1 MAQEIKNTFLKSKMN
16 KDLDDRIL
24 PNGEYRDA
32 QNISVGRSEDSDV
45 GALENVIGNN
55 LIAGTNIGA
64 GLTIIGIKESNSLN
78 QIFVFLTDYTD
89 PNPLNPTN
97 APSTSKHYIYSYNN
111 TTEAYTRL
119 VQGEFLNF
127 STTNRIVGINLIEN
141 LLFWTDNRNQ
151 PRKININVAR
161 AFGSGVLSTTTG
173 DYYTE
178 EHQISVAKYNPYQPI
193 SLYNRADLKVRAG
206 ATTTTF
212 TLENTSRAELLE
224 FMGAT
229 VVCTETS
236 PPTQGVNFV
245 EVVSITDSS
254 TLPNIVTVTVSPA
267 MQAAPAEGDFVTLIK
282 STMTNKNDDA
292 QWPGDPDYLED
303 RFVRF
308 SYRFK
313 FDDNEY
319 SLMAPFTQIAY
330 IPKQKGY
337 FINGD
342 EDAAYQSTIVG
353 FMENMVQNIGL
364 VIPLPTSAN
373 KIIADYKISGI
384 EILFRESDGL
394 AVKVLEKISAN
405 EISGASGIDS
415 YYSYEYQSRKPYR
428 TLPEAQTVRVYD
440 KVPVRAFSQESAGNR
455 IIYGNF
461 RDQHTPPANINY
473 NCRITK
479 KSTTGAYNNWI
490 EYPNHSVKRNRNYQV
505 GFVLADKFGRQSPVL
520 LSSVGAGSE
529 NSGTFYSG
537 STIYSPY
544 DLLKTDTDVD
554 TWFGDAIQ
562 VLVNSP
568 IESRINSAAGTPGL
582 YALEAKYSPNTG
594 EGFAISAWTGATIT
608 NTTWTFRLDP
618 TYTNN
623 ANIPR
628 EGDYLRGAYEDFV
641 KVESISGPTGPSQY
655 AVTTKGRVSDT
666 YLRTLDLPSNTPD
679 LKFAYTIN
687 DLGWYSYK
695 IVVKQTQQDYYNVY
709 LPGILN
715 GYPGQS
721 TDGTTKGPFPTDEVN
736 LTAHTV
742 LFNDNINKIPRDL
755 AEVGPDQKQF
765 RSSVTLYGIVSNT
778 MISPSSPA
786 IPSNAQYYPRLQST
800 GQNAISHTSTAIAAA
815 DEFDMSF
822 ADLSSTG
829 GTVVG
834 GTNGNLVFYQIDT
847 NPLIARIS
855 TTEKPIGQEN
865 IATVGGTPYNML
877 PYLAIYETE
886 AVESLL
892 DIYWETTSSGLIV
905 DLNQDVA
912 STNAGVVGFEN
923 LNWEF
928 KEDTTQ
934 NQAVTPSYFS
944 AINNEGDPYV
954 GDLTPSLTRITNG
967 DDQDNTDF
975 DIIKGAVGTVN
986 EGKFQI
992 RYTNENSP
1000 IYEEASPIR
1009 DVYSF
1014 EVTLTPTTGDPFVV
1028 PLNGV
1033 EGGFG
1038 ALENVRPTLDQP
1050 LDITATPDT
1059 AVLISEDY
1067 ITNLDV
1073 KNGSATGA
1081 PNGNQQAGLRY
1092 YFTKGGAV
1100 GNDLPTNWDMNVTTG
1115 KLTQL
1120 TPNNE
1125 FDGNGLATYNVKL
1138 IVTDAFGDVTSPD
1151 LDEGYSPLRAERTF
1165 NITLAPTP
1173 LNSTA
1178 KTPIDYCVVNGEGPT
1193 FFPQGAGFPN
1203 KITEGV
1209 FNGLNNQSQNG
1220 AIPTLPGGVFG
1231 HWKWGIPVKPGV
1243 NSSQFPSER
1252 YGKYKT
1258 NCVYYIGLSDPMNAL
1273 ALSGAENKIF
1283 GAGKGIGD
1291 AFFDQNA
1298 SNFYYKIANGPH
1310 TQGKIHFTVNTY
1322 SPNRLQR
1329 VPNVFRLPLAKFY
1342 YRQPTVADPNPNW
1355 ISLGRD
1361 LELNEVG
1368 NGNEITSSPQ
1378 HDAPETTLTFQA
1390 YIASGGQP
1398 AYVVTKN
1405 FTITNSQN
1413 LPVFIQSQ
1421 RAFDFNKLYDFANP
1435 GSGIEYAIVLT
1446 GQQQNKPTGDFG
1458 DAQPENFGIVRSYV
1472 IADDLNFPEC
1482 AVWQNKNLYKLNGS
1496 QDNKLFKY
1504 DTSITGTDSFT
1515 AWAPTTN
1522 ASSGWKYARSP
1533 YGDYVTELYTDAT
1546 SNVLFIP
1553 AAADQKYLNIKL
1565 NRDVLTTGGTA
1576 PPPTPYNNLVD
1587 TTIFGNTVPGQAT
1600 IEQDLQFNVGF
1611 STITGKKL
1619 PSSFATQGVGAVRVF
1634 DPNDPDPTVPNN
1646 NDPQNYLTKGTL
1658 RVFKPLTTP

>member
-32 QNISVGRSEDSDV
+32 RNISVGRSEDSDV

-55 LIAGTNIGA
+55 LVAGTDIAA

-111 TTEAYTRL
+111 TTGAYTRL

-151 PRKININVAR
+151 PRKINIDVAR
-161 AFGSGVLSTTTG
+161 AFEPGGLSTTVG

-193 SLYNRADLKVRAG
+193 SLYNRVDLKARAG

-212 TLENTSRAELLE
+212 TLEGTSRAELIE
-224 FMGAT
+224 FIGAA
-229 VVCTETS
+229 VVCTETN
-236 PPTQGVNFV
+236 PPTQGVDFV
-245 EVVSITDSS
+245 EVVNITDSF
-254 TLPNIVTVTVSPA
+254 TPPNIVTVTVSPA
-267 MQAAPAEGDFVTLIK
+267 MQAAPLTGDFVTLIK
-282 STMTNKNDDA
+282 STMTNENDDP

-308 SYRFK
+308 SYRLK

-353 FMENMVQNIGL
+353 FMENTVQNIGL

-373 KIIADYKISGI
+373 KMIADYKISGI
-384 EILFRESDGL
+384 EILFRESNGL

-405 EISGASGIDS
+405 EIAGASGIDS
-415 YYSYEYQSRKPYR
+415 YYTYEYQSRKPYR

-568 IESRINSAAGTPGL
+568 IESEINSAAGTPGL
-582 YALEAKYSPNTG
+582 YALKQQNASTG
-594 EGFAISAWTGATIT
+594 EGFAITVGFVLSGVSPITDSTWEFFLNSA
-608 NTTWTFRLDP
+608 
-618 TYTNN
+618 TYGNN
-623 ANIPR
+623 INIPVV
-628 EGDYLRGAYEDFV
+628 GDYLRGARQDFV
-641 KVESISGPTGPSQY
+641 KVTAITNPVSNKYI
-655 AVTTKGRVSDT
+655 VTTDGRVSDT
-666 YLRTLDLPSNTPD
+666 YLRSLNLPSNTPD

-695 IVVKQTQQDYYNVY
+695 IVVKQTEQDYYNVY

-721 TDGTTKGPFPTDEVN
+721 STGVNNGPFPTDEVN

-786 IPSNAQYYPRLQST
+786 IPSNTQYYPRLQSM
-800 GQNAISHTSTAIAAA
+800 GQNAISHTSTAIATA
-815 DEFDMSF
+815 DEFDMAFS
-822 ADLSSTG
+822 DLSSTG
-829 GTVVG
+829 GTTAG
-834 GTNGNLVFYQIDT
+834 GDYGNKVFYQIDT
-847 NPLIARIS
+847 KPLIARIS

-865 IATVGGTPYNML
+865 IAAVGDLPYNML

-892 DIYWETTSSGLIV
+892 DIYWETTTSGLIV

-912 STNAGVVGFEN
+912 STNVGVVGFEN

-954 GDLTPSLTRITNG
+954 GDLTPSLSGIRNG
-967 DDQDNTDF
+967 LDQPNTDF
-975 DIIKGAVGTVN
+975 DIVKGAVGTIN

-992 RYTNENSP
+992 IYTKSSSP
-1000 IYEEASPIR
+1000 IYEAASPTR

-1014 EVTLTPTTGDPFVV
+1014 EVTLEPTTGDPFVV
-1028 PLNGV
+1028 QLNGV

-1038 ALENVRPTLDQP
+1038 ALKNVQPTVNQP
-1050 LDITATPDT
+1050 GNVTDATPST
-1059 AVLISEDY
+1059 AVLIPAGD
-1067 ITNLDV
+1067 ITSLQP
-1073 KNGSATGA
+1073 KNGSATAAGEKE
-1081 PNGNQQAGLRY
+1081 GLRY
-1092 YFTKGGAV
+1092 YIIKNPSGG
-1100 GNDLPTNWDMNVTTG
+1100 GNEIPSNWDMNETTG
-1115 KLTQL
+1115 ELTQL

-1125 FDGNGLATYNVKL
+1125 FEGNGLATYNVRL
-1138 IVTDAFGDVTSPD
+1138 IVVDAEGDSNSAG
-1151 LDEGYSPLRAERTF
+1151 LFEGYEPLSTF
-1165 NITLAPTP
+1165 RNFTITLNPTP
-1173 LNSTA
+1173 LN
-1178 KTPIDYCVVNGEGPT
+1178 DE
-1193 FFPQGAGFPN
+1193 
-1203 KITEGV
+1203 ITEGRICV
-1209 FNGLNNQSQNG
+1209 VDNSNSGIPAKIISSNFSAQINAAVNG
-1220 AIPTLPGGVFG
+1220 APPAFPDGSFG
-1231 HWKWGIPVKPGV
+1231 HWKWGIPNP
-1243 NSSQFPSER
+1243 
-1252 YGKYKT
+1252 YGPTGRKGSHT
-1258 NCVYYIGLSDPMNAL
+1258 TGCIYYIGTSNPMA
-1273 ALSGAENKIF
+1273 ADIGSGAQNQILSQAKGLDTNFSNSANTPVFYHKI
-1283 GAGKGIGD
+1283 GTGSHRSGV
-1291 AFFDQNA
+1291 
-1298 SNFYYKIANGPH
+1298 
-1310 TQGKIHFTVNTY
+1310 IHFTINTF
-1322 SPNRLQR
+1322 SPSRFAQI
-1329 VPNVFRLPLAKFY
+1329 PNVFLVPNARFY
-1342 YRQPTVADPNPNW
+1342 YRQPTEVNENPNW
-1355 ISLGRD
+1355 TLLGRSS
-1361 LELNEVG
+1361 EMNQVG
-1368 NGNEITSSPQ
+1368 STTNTNFGRYN
-1378 HDAPETTLTFQA
+1378 DAPALETT
-1390 YIASGGQP
+1390 
-1398 AYVVTKN
+1398 
-1405 FTITNSQN
+1405 FTYFNSAIEVPTPPNEGVFRAVSNSEDLQN
-1413 LPVFIQSQ
+1413 VWVQTM
-1421 RAFDFNKLYDFANP
+1421 RAFDFDDLYDSTLA
-1435 GSGIEYAIVLT
+1435 GASSAAGIEYAIVLT
-1446 GQQQNKPTGDFG
+1446 GQQQCSPNNNSG
-1458 DAQPENFGIVRSYV
+1458 DAQLTNEGICRSYV
-1472 IADDLNFPEC
+1472 IADDLNFPTC
-1482 AVWQNKNLYKLNGS
+1482 AAWQNKNLYTANGS
-1496 QDNKLFKY
+1496 VPGKLFKY
-1504 DTSITGTDSFT
+1504 DTSTVGTNSDT
-1515 AWAPTTN
+1515 AWRYINNDTVSTHTYR
-1522 ASSGWKYARSP
+1522 YARSP
-1533 YGDYVTELYTDAT
+1533 YGDYATELYTGP
-1546 SNVLFIP
+1546 SNNVLFIP
-1553 AAADQKYLNIKL
+1553 TEETNKYVNIKL
-1565 NRDVLTTGGTA
+1565 DRGALSNIL
-1576 PPPTPYNNLVD
+1576 PYNNLVD
-1587 TTIFGNTVPGQAT
+1587 TDKYGNNIPGQTT
-1600 IEQDLQFNVGF
+1600 IYQDLQFNVAF
-1611 STITGKKL
+1611 SPETGKKE
-1619 PSSFATQGVGAVRVF
+1619 PSLLSNTGVAGIRVF
-1634 DPNDPDPTVPNN
+1634 EEESAEFNHL
-1646 NDPQNYLTKGTL
+1646 QNYRNKGTL
-1658 RVFKPLTTP
+1658 RVAKPLNP

>member
-24 PNGEYRDA
+24 PNGEYRNA
-32 QNISVGRSEDSDV
+32 RNISVGRSEDNDV

-55 LIAGTNIGA
+55 LVAGTDIES

-78 QIFVFLTDYTD
+78 QLFVFLTDYKD

-97 APSTSKHYIYSYNN
+97 APTTSKHYIYSYNN
-111 TTEAYTRL
+111 TTGAYTRL

-127 STTNRIVGINLIEN
+127 STTNRILGINLIEN

-151 PRKININVAR
+151 PRKINVNVAR
-161 AFGSGVLSTTTG
+161 AFTPGGLSTVSG

-178 EHQISVAKYNPYQPI
+178 EHQISVAKYNPYQAI
-193 SLYNRADLKVRAG
+193 DLYNRVNLKVRSG

-212 TLENTSRAELLE
+212 TLEDTSRAELIE
-224 FMGAT
+224 FIGAT
-229 VVCTETS
+229 VVCTETN

-245 EVVSITDSS
+245 EVVSITDSFS
-254 TLPNIVTVTVSPA
+254 LPNIVTITVSPA
-267 MQAAPAEGDFVTLIK
+267 MQAAPAVGDFVSLIQ
-282 STMTNKNDDA
+282 STMTNKNNDA

-353 FMENMVQNIGL
+353 FMENMVQNISL
-364 VIPLPTSAN
+364 VIPLPASAS

-415 YYSYEYQSRKPYR
+415 YYTYEYQSRKPYR
-428 TLPEAQTVRVYD
+428 TLPEAQTVRVFD

-520 LSSVGAGSE
+520 LSSVGSGSE
-529 NSGTFYSG
+529 NNGTFYSG

-568 IESRINSAAGTPGL
+568 IESEIDSAAGTPGL
-582 YALEAKYSPNTG
+582 YALKQQNASTG
-594 EGFAISAWTGATIT
+594 EGFAITAGLSVSGASPIT
-608 NTTWTFRLDP
+608 NSTWTFFLKDTVYP
-618 TYTNN
+618 NN
-623 ANIPR
+623 VNIPAV
-628 EGDYLRGAYEDFV
+628 GDYLRGARQDFV
-641 KVESISGPTGPSQY
+641 KVTAITNPTLNQY
-655 AVTTKGRVSDT
+655 IVVTDGRVSDT
-666 YLRTLDLPSNTPD
+666 YLRTLELSASAPD

-695 IVVKQTQQDYYNVY
+695 IVVKQTEQDYYNVY

-721 TDGTTKGPFPTDEVN
+721 AAGVAEGPFPTDEVN

-765 RSSVTLYGIVSNT
+765 RSSATLYGVVSNT
-778 MISPSSPA
+778 MINVSGTGTA
-786 IPSNAQYYPRLQST
+786 SNTQYYPRLQSM
-800 GQNAISHTSTAIAAA
+800 GPNAISHTSTAIAAA
-815 DEFDMSF
+815 DEFDMAF
-822 ADLSSTG
+822 TDLSSTT
-829 GTVVG
+829 GTTGIVG
-834 GTNGNLVFYQIDT
+834 GDNGNKVFYQIDT
-847 NPLIARIS
+847 KPLVARIS
-855 TTEKPIGQEN
+855 TTEKPIGQKN
-865 IATVGGTPYNML
+865 ITTGAGTPYNML
-877 PYLAIYETE
+877 PYLSVYETE

-912 STNAGVVGFEN
+912 STNVGVVGFEN

-928 KEDTTQ
+928 KEDTVQ

-944 AINNEGDPYV
+944 AINNEGDPYL
-954 GDLTPSLTRITNG
+954 GDLTPSLTSITNG
-967 DDQDNTDF
+967 DNLENTDF
-975 DIIKGAVGTVN
+975 DIIKGIAGTVN

-992 RYTNENSP
+992 IYTKAESP
-1000 IYEEASPIR
+1000 IYEAVSPTR

-1014 EVTLTPTTGDPFVV
+1014 QVTLTPPTGEPFVIQ
-1028 PLNGV
+1028 LNGV

-1038 ALENVRPTLDQP
+1038 ALENIQPTINQP
-1050 LDITATPDT
+1050 GNITNATPSTAT
-1059 AVLISEDY
+1059 LISVSD
-1067 ITNLDV
+1067 IDGLSP
-1073 KNGSATGA
+1073 KNGSATAAGERT
-1081 PNGNQQAGLRY
+1081 GLR
-1092 YFTKGGAV
+1092 FFLRKNTSVA
-1100 GNDLPTNWDMNVTTG
+1100 GNSLPDNWEMNETTG

-1125 FDGNGLATYNVKL
+1125 FEGNGLATYNVRL
-1138 IVTDAFGDVTSPD
+1138 TVTDAFGSITSP
-1151 LDEGYSPLRAERTF
+1151 LQSEGYSALRTEVNF
-1165 NITLAPTP
+1165 SITLNPTP
-1173 LNSTA
+1173 LNTGA
-1178 KTPIDYCVVNGEGPT
+1178 KTVLANCVVNGGGTFTNNLPT
-1193 FFPQGAGFPN
+1193 QIFQANYDALFSNA
-1203 KITEGV
+1203 V
-1209 FNGLNNQSQNG
+1209 NGIVQ
-1220 AIPTLPGGVFG
+1220 TLPGGVFG
-1231 HWKWGIPVKPGV
+1231 HWKWGSPD
-1243 NSSQFPSER
+1243 NSPLGIGGIKRGQSVTS
-1252 YGKYKT
+1252 
-1258 NCVYYIGLSDPMNAL
+1258 CIYYIGKSDPL
-1273 ALSGAENKIF
+1273 VEGSGASNEILSTNKGLNINF
-1283 GAGKGIGD
+1283 TPANNDSIPTFYHKIGTD
-1291 AFFDQNA
+1291 
-1298 SNFYYKIANGPH
+1298 SH
-1310 TQGKIHFTVNTY
+1310 TSGVIHFTINTF
-1322 SPNRLQR
+1322 SPSRSQQ
-1329 VPNVFRLPLAKFY
+1329 VPNVFAVPAARFY
-1342 YRQPTVADPNPNW
+1342 YRQPTADDSNPDW
-1355 ISLGRD
+1355 IQLQRSQEMNQVGSSGPDFTVSPKKDGPALVETF
-1361 LELNEVG
+1361 LASSQNTPSSEV
-1368 NGNEITSSPQ
+1368 TV
-1378 HDAPETTLTFQA
+1378 DR
-1390 YIASGGQP
+1390 
-1398 AYVVTKN
+1398 
-1405 FTITNSQN
+1405 TISNSQDQRG
-1413 LPVFIQSQ
+1413 VWVQTM
-1421 RAFDFNKLYDFANP
+1421 RAFDFNDLYDSNAS
-1435 GSGIEYAIVLT
+1435 GASSAAGIEYAITLF
-1446 GQQQNKPTGDFG
+1446 GQQQNKPHSN
-1458 DAQPENFGIVRSYV
+1458 AQPPGTNNGTVRSYV
-1472 IADDLNFPEC
+1472 IADDLNFPTC
-1482 AVWQNKNLYKLNGS
+1482 AVWQATNLYTANGGVPG
-1496 QDNKLFKY
+1496 KLFKY
-1504 DTSITGTDSFT
+1504 DTSTTGTDSPT
-1515 AWAPTTN
+1515 AWRYIDNDTQPTHT
-1522 ASSGWKYARSP
+1522 YRFARSP
-1533 YGDYVTELYTDAT
+1533 YGDYVTELYTNAT

-1553 AAADQKYLNIKL
+1553 AAENQKWINIKL
-1565 NRDVLTTGGTA
+1565 DRGLLSPVPNQ
-1576 PPPTPYNNLVD
+1576 YNNLVD
-1587 TTIFGNTVPGQAT
+1587 TDVYGNTVPGQNT
-1600 IEQDLQFNVGF
+1600 IGQDLQFNVGF
-1611 STITGKKL
+1611 STVAGRKI
-1619 PSSFATQGVGAVRVF
+1619 PSGYAEVGVAGVRVF
-1634 DPNDPDPTVPNN
+1634 EEESLQYNHL
-1646 NDPQNYLTKGTL
+1646 QNYRTKGTL
-1658 RVFKPLTTP
+1658 RVAKPLN

>member
-32 QNISVGRSEDSDV
+32 RNISVGRSEDSDV

-55 LIAGTNIGA
+55 LVAGTDIGV

-78 QIFVFLTDYTD
+78 QLFVFLTDYTD

-111 TTEAYTRL
+111 TTGAYTRL

-151 PRKININVAR
+151 PRKINIDVAR
-161 AFGSGVLSTTTG
+161 AFEPGGLSTTAG
-173 DYYTE
+173 DYYTK

-193 SLYNRADLKVRAG
+193 SLYNRADLKVRSG

-212 TLENTSRAELLE
+212 TLEGTSRAELIE
-224 FMGAT
+224 FIGAT
-229 VVCTETS
+229 VICTETS

-245 EVVSITDSS
+245 EVVSITDSF
-254 TLPNIVTVTVSPA
+254 TPPNIVTVTVSPA
-267 MQAAPAEGDFVTLIK
+267 MQAAPAVGDFVSLIK

-353 FMENMVQNIGL
+353 FMENTVQNIGL

-373 KIIADYKISGI
+373 KMIADYKISGI

-568 IESRINSAAGTPGL
+568 IESEIDSAAGTPGL
-582 YALEAKYSPNTG
+582 YALKQQNASTG
-594 EGFAISAWTGATIT
+594 EGFAITAGLVVSGASPIT
-608 NTTWTFRLDP
+608 DSTWEFYL
-618 TYTNN
+618 NN
-623 ANIPR
+623 ATYNNNINIPVV
-628 EGDYLRGAYEDFV
+628 GDYLRGARQDFV
-641 KVESISGPTGPSQY
+641 KVTAITNPNLNRY
-655 AVTTKGRVSDT
+655 VVTTDGRVSDT
-666 YLRTLDLPSNTPD
+666 YLRTLNLPPNTPD

-695 IVVKQTQQDYYNVY
+695 IVVKQTEQDYYNVY

-721 TDGTTKGPFPTDEVN
+721 TDGTTKGFFPTDEVD

-786 IPSNAQYYPRLQST
+786 IPSNAQYYPRLQSM
-800 GQNAISHTSTAIAAA
+800 GPNAISHTSTAIATA

-829 GTVVG
+829 GTIVG
-834 GTNGNLVFYQIDT
+834 GANGKLVFYQIDT

-865 IATVGGTPYNML
+865 IAAVGGTPYNML

-912 STNAGVVGFEN
+912 STNVGVVGFEN

-954 GDLTPSLTRITNG
+954 GDLTPSLTSITNG
-967 DDQDNTDF
+967 YNQTNTDF
-975 DIIKGAVGTVN
+975 DIVKGAVGTIN

-992 RYTNENSP
+992 IYTKTTSP
-1000 IYEEASPIR
+1000 IYEANSPTR

-1014 EVTLTPTTGDPFVV
+1014 EVTLETPTGESFAIQ
-1028 PLNGV
+1028 LNGV

-1038 ALENVRPTLDQP
+1038 ALENVQPTVSQP
-1050 LDITATPDT
+1050 GNVTNATPST
-1059 AVLISEDY
+1059 AVLISANDIATLSPE
-1067 ITNLDV
+1067 
-1073 KNGSATGA
+1073 NGSATAAG
-1081 PNGNQQAGLRY
+1081 QQAGLMY
-1092 YFTKGGAV
+1092 YIKRNTSVF
-1100 GNDLPTNWDMNVTTG
+1100 GNDLPSNWTMEPTTG
-1115 KLTQL
+1115 QLTQDV
-1120 TPNNE
+1120 PDGNFE
-1125 FDGNGLATYNVKL
+1125 GNGLATYNVRL
-1138 IVTDAFGDVTSPD
+1138 IVVDAEGDSNSAD
-1151 LDEGYSPLRAERTF
+1151 LSEGYEPLSTF
-1165 NITLAPTP
+1165 RNFTITLNPTP
-1173 LNSTA
+1173 LNSEA
-1178 KTPIDYCVVNGEGPT
+1178 KTPIGSCVVNGT
-1193 FFPQGAGFPN
+1193 GAN
-1203 KITEGV
+1203 
-1209 FNGLNNQSQNG
+1209 
-1220 AIPTLPGGVFG
+1220 
-1231 HWKWGIPVKPGV
+1231 
-1243 NSSQFPSER
+1243 
-1252 YGKYKT
+1252 
-1258 NCVYYIGLSDPMNAL
+1258 
-1273 ALSGAENKIF
+1273 
-1283 GAGKGIGD
+1283 
-1291 AFFDQNA
+1291 
-1298 SNFYYKIANGPH
+1298 
-1310 TQGKIHFTVNTY
+1310 
-1322 SPNRLQR
+1322 
-1329 VPNVFRLPLAKFY
+1329 
-1342 YRQPTVADPNPNW
+1342 
-1355 ISLGRD
+1355 
-1361 LELNEVG
+1361 
-1368 NGNEITSSPQ
+1368 
-1378 HDAPETTLTFQA
+1378 
-1390 YIASGGQP
+1390 
-1398 AYVVTKN
+1398 
-1405 FTITNSQN
+1405 
-1413 LPVFIQSQ
+1413 
-1421 RAFDFNKLYDFANP
+1421 
-1435 GSGIEYAIVLT
+1435 
-1446 GQQQNKPTGDFG
+1446 
-1458 DAQPENFGIVRSYV
+1458 
-1472 IADDLNFPEC
+1472 
-1482 AVWQNKNLYKLNGS
+1482 
-1496 QDNKLFKY
+1496 
-1504 DTSITGTDSFT
+1504 
-1515 AWAPTTN
+1515 
-1522 ASSGWKYARSP
+1522 
-1533 YGDYVTELYTDAT
+1533 
-1546 SNVLFIP
+1546 
-1553 AAADQKYLNIKL
+1553 
-1565 NRDVLTTGGTA
+1565 
-1576 PPPTPYNNLVD
+1576 
-1587 TTIFGNTVPGQAT
+1587 
-1600 IEQDLQFNVGF
+1600 
-1611 STITGKKL
+1611 
-1619 PSSFATQGVGAVRVF
+1619 
-1634 DPNDPDPTVPNN
+1634 
-1646 NDPQNYLTKGTL
+1646 
-1658 RVFKPLTTP
+1658 

>member
-32 QNISVGRSEDSDV
+32 RNISVGRSEDSDV

-55 LIAGTNIGA
+55 LVAGTDIED

-78 QIFVFLTDYTD
+78 QLFVFLTDYED

-111 TTEAYTRL
+111 TTGAYTRL

-127 STTNRIVGINLIEN
+127 STTNRIIGINLIEN

-151 PRKININVAR
+151 PRKINIDVAR
-161 AFGSGVLSTTTG
+161 AFKPGGLSTRQG

-193 SLYNRADLKVRAG
+193 NLYNRADLKVRAG

-212 TLENTSRAELLE
+212 TLEGTSRAELIE
-224 FMGAT
+224 FIGAT

-236 PPTQGVNFV
+236 PPTQGVDFV
-245 EVVSITDSS
+245 EVVNVTNSFAQ
-254 TLPNIVTVTVSPA
+254 PNIVTVTVSPA
-267 MQAAPAEGDFVTLIK
+267 MQAAPATGDFVSLIK

-364 VIPLPTSAN
+364 VIPLPTSAS
-373 KIIADYKISGI
+373 KMIADYKISGV

-405 EISGASGIDS
+405 QIAGASGIDN
-415 YYSYEYQSRKPYR
+415 YYTYEYQSRKPYR

-461 RDQHTPPANINY
+461 RDQHTPPPNINY

-520 LSSVGAGSE
+520 LSSIGAGSE
-529 NSGTFYSG
+529 NNGTFYSG

-568 IESRINSAAGTPGL
+568 IESEINSAAGTPGL
-582 YALEAKYSPNTG
+582 YALKQQNASTG
-594 EGFAISAWTGATIT
+594 EGFAVTAGLVASGVSPIT
-608 NTTWTFRLDP
+608 DTTWTFFLKNT
-618 TYTNN
+618 TYPNN
-623 ANIPR
+623 VNIPQ
-628 EGDYLRGAYEDFV
+628 EGDYLRGARQDFV
-641 KVESISGPTGPSQY
+641 KVTGITNPTSNY
-655 AVTTKGRVSDT
+655 YIVTTDGRVSDT
-666 YLRTLDLPSNTPD
+666 YLRTLNLPPDTPD

-695 IVVKQTQQDYYNVY
+695 IVVKQTEQDYYNVY

-721 TDGTTKGPFPTDEVN
+721 TAGVAEGPFPTDEVN

-765 RSSVTLYGIVSNT
+765 RSSATLYGIVSNT
-778 MISPSSPA
+778 MVNVSGTGT
-786 IPSNAQYYPRLQST
+786 PSNTQYYPRLQSM
-800 GQNAISHTSTAIAAA
+800 GPNAISHTSTAIAAA
-815 DEFDMSF
+815 NEFDMAFS
-822 ADLSSTG
+822 DLSST
-829 GTVVG
+829 TATDPDMVG
-834 GTNGNLVFYQIDT
+834 GDNGKLVFYQIDT
-847 NPLIARIS
+847 KPLIARIS
-855 TTEKPIGQEN
+855 TTDKPIGQEN
-865 IATVGGTPYNML
+865 TTTGTGAPYNML

-912 STNAGVVGFEN
+912 STNVGVVGFEN

-934 NQAVTPSYFS
+934 GQAVTPSYFS
-944 AINNEGDPYV
+944 PINNEGDPYI
-954 GDLTPSLTRITNG
+954 GDLTPSLTDIRNG
-967 DDQDNTDF
+967 DNLENTDF
-975 DIIKGAVGTVN
+975 DIVKGTVGTIN

-992 RYTNENSP
+992 IYTKTTSP
-1000 IYEEASPIR
+1000 IYEAASPTR

-1014 EVTLTPTTGDPFVV
+1014 EVTLTPPTGEPFVIQ
-1028 PLNGV
+1028 LNGV

-1038 ALENVRPTLDQP
+1038 ALENIQPTINQP
-1050 LDITATPDT
+1050 GNIINATPSTAT
-1059 AVLISEDY
+1059 LISESD
-1067 ITNLDV
+1067 IDGLWPE
-1073 KNGSATGA
+1073 NGSATADGHRV
-1081 PNGNQQAGLRY
+1081 GLR
-1092 YFTKGGAV
+1092 FFLRRDTSAGVVSNEIPA
-1100 GNDLPTNWDMNVTTG
+1100 NWSMNETTG
-1115 KLTQL
+1115 KLTQN
-1120 TPNNE
+1120 TPSNE
-1125 FDGNGLATYNVKL
+1125 FEGNGLATYRVRL
-1138 IVTDAFGDVTSPD
+1138 IVTDAFGSITSPMQS
-1151 LDEGYSPLRAERTF
+1151 EGYSALRTEVNF
-1165 NITLAPTP
+1165 SITLIPTP
-1173 LNSTA
+1173 LNGEVTA
-1178 KTPIDYCVVNGEGPT
+1178 GRICVVDNSNSGIP
-1193 FFPQGAGFPN
+1193 A
-1203 KITEGV
+1203 KITQTE
-1209 FNGLNNQSQNG
+1209 FNNQVSNQING
-1220 AIPTLPGGVFG
+1220 APPAFPDGSFG
-1231 HWKWGIPVKPGV
+1231 HWKWGIPYPYG
-1243 NSSQFPSER
+1243 PSGR
-1252 YGKYKT
+1252 IGSHT
-1258 NCVYYIGLSDPMNAL
+1258 TGCIYYIGASNPMANGAG
-1273 ALSGAENKIF
+1273 SGAQNQILSHAKGLDTDFSNSTNTPVFYHKI
-1283 GAGKGIGD
+1283 GT
-1291 AFFDQNA
+1291 
-1298 SNFYYKIANGPH
+1298 GPH
-1310 TQGKIHFTVNTY
+1310 RSGVIHFTINTF
-1322 SPNRLQR
+1322 SPNRPTR
-1329 VPNVFRLPLAKFY
+1329 VPNVFLVPNARFY
-1342 YRQPTVADPNPNW
+1342 YRQPTEGNDNPNW
-1355 ISLGRD
+1355 ELLGRSSEMNQVGSATNTNFGRYND
-1361 LELNEVG
+1361 APALETTFTYSTALNEFEVPIPP
-1368 NGNEITSSPQ
+1368 NEGVFRAVS
-1378 HDAPETTLTFQA
+1378 
-1390 YIASGGQP
+1390 
-1398 AYVVTKN
+1398 
-1405 FTITNSQN
+1405 NSEDLQN
-1413 LPVFIQSQ
+1413 VWVQTM
-1421 RAFDFNKLYDFANP
+1421 RAFDFNDLYDSTLDGA
-1435 GSGIEYAIVLT
+1435 SSSAGIEYAIVLT
-1446 GQQQNKPTGDFG
+1446 GQQQCSPQADG
-1458 DAQPENFGIVRSYV
+1458 DAQTTNGGICRSYV
-1472 IADDLNFPEC
+1472 IADDLNYPTC
-1482 AVWQNKNLYKLNGS
+1482 AVWQNKNLYALNGN
-1496 QDNKLFKY
+1496 QPGKLFKY
-1504 DTSITGTDSFT
+1504 DTAKVGTDSDT
-1515 AWAPTTN
+1515 AWRYINDPS
-1522 ASSGWKYARSP
+1522 ASSTYQARFARSP

-1553 AAADQKYLNIKL
+1553 TAETNKYVNIKL
-1565 NRDVLTTGGTA
+1565 NRVNLS
-1576 PPPTPYNNLVD
+1576 PVPNRYNNLVD
-1587 TTIFGNTVPGQAT
+1587 TDKYGNNVPGQTT
-1600 IEQDLQFNVGF
+1600 IYQDLQFNVAF
-1611 STITGKKL
+1611 SPLTGRKE
-1619 PSSFATQGVGAVRVF
+1619 PSLLSNAGVAGIRVF
-1634 DPNDPDPTVPNN
+1634 EEESAEFNHL
-1646 NDPQNYLTKGTL
+1646 QNYRNKGTL
-1658 RVFKPLTTP
+1658 RVAKPLNP

>member
-32 QNISVGRSEDSDV
+32 RNISVGRSEDSDV
-45 GALENVIGNN
+45 GALENIVGNN
-55 LIAGTNIGA
+55 LVAGTNIEP

-78 QIFVFLTDYTD
+78 QIFVFLTDYED

-111 TTEAYTRL
+111 TTKAYTRL

-127 STTNRIVGINLIEN
+127 STTNRIIGINLIEN

-151 PRKININVAR
+151 PRKINIDVAR
-161 AFGSGVLSTTTG
+161 AFEPGGLATANG

-193 SLYNRADLKVRAG
+193 SLYNRADLKVRSG

-212 TLENTSRAELLE
+212 TLEGTSRAELIE
-224 FMGAT
+224 FIGAT
-229 VVCTETS
+229 VICTETS
-236 PPTQGVNFV
+236 PPTQGVDFV
-245 EVVSITDSS
+245 EVVSITDSF
-254 TLPNIVTVTVSPA
+254 TPPNIVTVTVSPA
-267 MQAAPAEGDFVTLIK
+267 MQAAPAVGDFVSLIK
-282 STMTNKNDDA
+282 STMTNKNDDD

-373 KIIADYKISGI
+373 KMIADYKISGV

-405 EISGASGIDS
+405 QISGASGIDN
-415 YYSYEYQSRKPYR
+415 YYTYEYQSRKPYR

-568 IESRINSAAGTPGL
+568 IESEIDSAAGTPGL
-582 YALEAKYSPNTG
+582 YALKQQNASTG
-594 EGFAISAWTGATIT
+594 EGFAITAGLVVSGASPIT
-608 NTTWTFRLDP
+608 DSTWEFYLNNA

-623 ANIPR
+623 VNIPVV
-628 EGDYLRGAYEDFV
+628 GDYLRGARQDFV
-641 KVESISGPTGPSQY
+641 KVTAITNPSLNKY
-655 AVTTKGRVSDT
+655 IVTTDGRVSDT
-666 YLRTLDLPSNTPD
+666 YLRTLDLPSSTPD

-695 IVVKQTQQDYYNVY
+695 IVVKQTEQDYYNVY

-721 TDGTTKGPFPTDEVN
+721 STGVDNGPFPTDEVN

-778 MISPSSPA
+778 MVDVSGTGTA
-786 IPSNAQYYPRLQST
+786 SNTQYYPRLQSM
-800 GQNAISHTSTAIAAA
+800 GPNAISHTSTAIAAA
-815 DEFDMSF
+815 DEFDMAF
-822 ADLSSTG
+822 NDLSSTG
-829 GTVVG
+829 GTTVG
-834 GTNGNLVFYQIDT
+834 GDYGNKVFYQIDT
-847 NPLIARIS
+847 KPLIARIS
-855 TTEKPIGQEN
+855 TTDKPIGQEN
-865 IATVGGTPYNML
+865 TTTAPVSPGDPYNML

-912 STNAGVVGFEN
+912 STNVGVVGFEN

-928 KEDTTQ
+928 KEDTTP

-954 GDLTPSLTRITNG
+954 GDLTPSLTDIRNG
-967 DDQDNTDF
+967 VGSENTDF
-975 DIIKGAVGTVN
+975 DIVKGAVGTVN

-992 RYTNENSP
+992 IYTKDTSP
-1000 IYEEASPIR
+1000 IYEEDSPTR

-1014 EVTLTPTTGDPFVV
+1014 QVTLTPTTGEPFVIQ
-1028 PLNGV
+1028 LNGV

-1038 ALENVRPTLDQP
+1038 ALENIQPTISQP
-1050 LDITATPDT
+1050 SNITNATPSTAT
-1059 AVLISEDY
+1059 LISESD
-1067 ITNLDV
+1067 IDGLLP
-1073 KNGSATGA
+1073 KNGSATSG
-1081 PNGNQQAGLRY
+1081 PGGNQRAGLR
-1092 YFTKGGAV
+1092 FFLTKNTNVA
-1100 GNDLPTNWDMNVTTG
+1100 GNDIPDNWLMDPTTG
-1115 KLTQL
+1115 QLTQA

-1125 FDGNGLATYNVKL
+1125 FEGNGLATYNVRL
-1138 IVTDAFGDVTSPD
+1138 IVTDASGDVTSPKIP
-1151 LDEGYSPLRAERTF
+1151 EGYSPLRQEVNF
-1165 NITLAPTP
+1165 SITLIPTA
-1173 LNSTA
+1173 LNQEILENRVCIVDQTGY
-1178 KTPIDYCVVNGEGPT
+1178 PD
-1193 FFPQGAGFPN
+1193 
-1203 KITEGV
+1203 KITASV
-1209 FNGLNNQSQNG
+1209 FSGLFGNKVNG

-1231 HWKWGIPVKPGV
+1231 HYRWGVPYTNPRPPGI
-1243 NSSQFPSER
+1243 PSER
-1252 YGKYKT
+1252 WGTHVT
-1258 NCVYYIGLSDPMNAL
+1258 NCVYYIGASDPMDANAG
-1273 ALSGAENKIF
+1273 SGSANIFF

-1291 AFFDQNA
+1291 VFYNQYSD
-1298 SNFYYKIANGPH
+1298 NFYYKLANATH
-1310 TQGKIHFTVNTY
+1310 TGGKIHFTVNTY
-1322 SPNRLQR
+1322 SPNRSTL
-1329 VPNVFRLPLAKFY
+1329 VPNVFRFPEAKFY
-1342 YRQPTVADPNPNW
+1342 YRQPTAENPNPDW
-1355 ISLGRD
+1355 IPLRRG

-1368 NGNEITSSPQ
+1368 NGNNSNPSPLN
-1378 HDAPETTLTFQA
+1378 DGPATTLTFNA
-1390 YIASGGQP
+1390 FPNGYD
-1398 AYVVTKN
+1398 VTMPN
-1405 FTITNSQN
+1405 TVTNSVDTR
-1413 LPVFIQSQ
+1413 PVFVQSQ
-1421 RAFDFNKLYDFANP
+1421 RAFDFEELYDFSNP
-1435 GSGIEYAIVLT
+1435 GSGIEYAITLRS
-1446 GQQQNKPTGDFG
+1446 QQQNRPFS
-1458 DAQPENFGIVRSYV
+1458 DAEDSNLGIVRSYV
-1472 IADDLNFPEC
+1472 VADDLNFPTC
-1482 AVWQNKNLYKLNGS
+1482 AVWQNKNLYTLNGS
-1496 QDNKLFKY
+1496 QPGKLFKY
-1504 DTSITGTDSFT
+1504 DTSTTGTNGFT
-1515 AWAPTTN
+1515 DWRYIDNPSQPTHT
-1522 ASSGWKYARSP
+1522 YRFARSP

-1546 SNVLFIP
+1546 SNILFIP
-1553 AAADQKYLNIKL
+1553 AVEEEQYLNIKL
-1565 NRDVLTTGGTA
+1565 DRNNLNTV
-1576 PPPTPYNNLVD
+1576 PIPYNNLVD
-1587 TTIFGNTVPGQAT
+1587 TDLYGNTVSGQAT
-1600 IEQDLQFNVGF
+1600 IQQDLQFNVGLSTTTGRKIPSTF
-1611 STITGKKL
+1611 S
-1619 PSSFATQGVGAVRVF
+1619 TQGVGAIRVF
-1634 DPNDPDPTVPNN
+1634 DPNNPNPPVPNN

-1658 RVFKPLTTP
+1658 RVFKPTNP

>member
-32 QNISVGRSEDSDV
+32 RNISVGRSEDSDV
-45 GALENVIGNN
+45 GALENIIGNN
-55 LIAGTNIGA
+55 LVAGTNIES

-78 QIFVFLTDYTD
+78 QIFVFLTDYED

-97 APSTSKHYIYSYNN
+97 APSTSKHYIYSYND
-111 TTEAYTRL
+111 TTKAYTRL

-127 STTNRIVGINLIEN
+127 STTNRIMGINLIEN

-151 PRKININVAR
+151 PRKINIDVAR
-161 AFGSGVLSTTTG
+161 AFEPGGLATANG

-193 SLYNRADLKVRAG
+193 SLYNRADLKVRSG
-206 ATTTTF
+206 ATTTAF
-212 TLENTSRAELLE
+212 TLEGTSRAELIE
-224 FMGAT
+224 FIGAT
-229 VVCTETS
+229 VVCTETN
-236 PPTQGVNFV
+236 PPTQGVDFV
-245 EVVSITDSS
+245 EVVSITDSF
-254 TLPNIVTVTVSPA
+254 TPPNIVTVTVSPA
-267 MQAAPAEGDFVTLIK
+267 MQAAPAVGDFVSLIK

-353 FMENMVQNIGL
+353 FMENAVQNIGL

-373 KIIADYKISGI
+373 KMIADYKISGV

-405 EISGASGIDS
+405 QISGASGIDN
-415 YYSYEYQSRKPYR
+415 YYTYEYQSRKPYR

-568 IESRINSAAGTPGL
+568 IESEVDSAAGTPGL
-582 YALEAKYSPNTG
+582 YALKQQNASTG
-594 EGFAISAWTGATIT
+594 EGFAITTGLVVSGALPIT
-608 NTTWTFRLDP
+608 DSTWEFYLDNA

-623 ANIPR
+623 INIPAV
-628 EGDYLRGAYEDFV
+628 GDYLRGARQDFV
-641 KVESISGPTGPSQY
+641 KVTAITNPSLNKY
-655 AVTTKGRVSDT
+655 IVTTDGRVSDT
-666 YLRTLDLPSNTPD
+666 YLRTLDLPPSTPD

-695 IVVKQTQQDYYNVY
+695 IVVKQTEQDYYNVY

-721 TDGTTKGPFPTDEVN
+721 VTGVDNGPFPTDEVD

-765 RSSVTLYGIVSNT
+765 RSSVILYGIVSNT
-778 MISPSSPA
+778 MVNVSGTGTA
-786 IPSNAQYYPRLQST
+786 SNTQYYPRLQSM
-800 GQNAISHTSTAIAAA
+800 GPNAISHTSTAIAAA
-815 DEFDMSF
+815 DEFDMAF
-822 ADLSSTG
+822 NDLSSTG
-829 GTVVG
+829 GTTVG
-834 GTNGNLVFYQIDT
+834 GDYGNKVFYQIDT
-847 NPLIARIS
+847 KPLIARIS
-855 TTEKPIGQEN
+855 TTDKPIGQQN
-865 IATVGGTPYNML
+865 TTTGTGTPYNML

-912 STNAGVVGFEN
+912 STNVGVVGFEN

-967 DDQDNTDF
+967 DNQDNTDF
-975 DIIKGAVGTVN
+975 DIVKGAVGTVN

-992 RYTNENSP
+992 IYTKSTSP
-1000 IYEEASPIR
+1000 IYEEDSPTR

-1014 EVTLTPTTGDPFVV
+1014 EITLTPPTGEPFVIQ
-1028 PLNGV
+1028 LNGV

-1038 ALENVRPTLDQP
+1038 ALENIQPTINQP
-1050 LDITATPDT
+1050 GNITNATPSTAT
-1059 AVLISEDY
+1059 LISESD
-1067 ITNLDV
+1067 IDGLLP
-1073 KNGSATGA
+1073 KNGSATAGA
-1081 PNGNQQAGLRY
+1081 GGDQRAGLK
-1092 YFTKGGAV
+1092 FFLTKNTNVA
-1100 GNDLPTNWDMNVTTG
+1100 GNDIPDNWEMDETTG
-1115 KLTQL
+1115 QLTQA
-1120 TPNNE
+1120 TPDNE
-1125 FDGNGLATYNVKL
+1125 FEGNGLATYNVRL
-1138 IVTDAFGDVTSPD
+1138 TVTDAFGPITSPN
-1151 LDEGYSPLRAERTF
+1151 LSEGYSALRAEVNF
-1165 NITLAPTP
+1165 SITLNPTP
-1173 LNSTA
+1173 LNSGA
-1178 KTPIDYCVVNGEGPT
+1178 KTTTANCVVNGGT
-1193 FFPQGAGFPN
+1193 NFPN
-1203 KITEGV
+1203 NLPTQIYQVNYDSLFTSQV
-1209 FNGLNNQSQNG
+1209 NGIVQ
-1220 AIPTLPGGVFG
+1220 ALPGGVFG
-1231 HWKWGIPVKPGV
+1231 HWKWGSPDNTPLGILGTKVGQ
-1243 NSSQFPSER
+1243 SITS
-1252 YGKYKT
+1252 
-1258 NCVYYIGLSDPMNAL
+1258 CIYYIGKSDPLQAG
-1273 ALSGAENKIF
+1273 SGASNDILSTNKGLNINL
-1283 GAGKGIGD
+1283 D
-1291 AFFDQNA
+1291 NA
-1298 SNFYYKIANGPH
+1298 SNRPTFYHKIGTDSH
-1310 TQGKIHFTVNTY
+1310 TSGVIHFTVNTY
-1322 SPNRLQR
+1322 SPSRSQQ
-1329 VPNVFRLPLAKFY
+1329 VPNVFAVPSARFY
-1342 YRQPTVADPNPNW
+1342 YRQPTADDPNPNW
-1355 ISLGRD
+1355 QELQRSQEVNQVGSSGPDFTIS
-1361 LELNEVG
+1361 
-1368 NGNEITSSPQ
+1368 PKK
-1378 HDAPETTLTFQA
+1378 DAPALVETFL
-1390 YIASGGQP
+1390 ASSINLL
-1398 AYVVTKN
+1398 ASEVTVDR
-1405 FTITNSQN
+1405 TISNSQDAN
-1413 LPVFIQSQ
+1413 GVWVQTM
-1421 RAFDFNKLYDFANP
+1421 RAFDFNDLYDSNAS
-1435 GSGIEYAIVLT
+1435 GASSTAGIEYAITLY
-1446 GQQQNKPTGDFG
+1446 GQQQNKPDSN
-1458 DAQPENFGIVRSYV
+1458 AQAPGTNNGIVRSYV
-1472 IADDLNFPEC
+1472 IADDLNFPTC
-1482 AVWQNKNLYKLNGS
+1482 AVWQTTNLYTANGGVPG
-1496 QDNKLFKY
+1496 KLFKY
-1504 DTSITGTDSFT
+1504 DTSTTGTDSPT
-1515 AWAPTTN
+1515 AWRYINNDTQPTHT
-1522 ASSGWKYARSP
+1522 YRFARSP
-1533 YGDYVTELYTDAT
+1533 YGDYVTELYTNAT

-1553 AAADQKYLNIKL
+1553 AAENQKWINIKL
-1565 NRDVLTTGGTA
+1565 DRGALT
-1576 PPPTPYNNLVD
+1576 PVPNQYNNLVD
-1587 TTIFGNTVPGQAT
+1587 TDIYGNTVVGQDT
-1600 IEQDLQFNVGF
+1600 IGQDLQFNVGF
-1611 STITGKKL
+1611 SPATGRKI
-1619 PSSFATQGVGAVRVF
+1619 PSSFAEVGVAGVRVF
-1634 DPNDPDPTVPNN
+1634 EEESSQYNHL
-1646 NDPQNYLTKGTL
+1646 QNYRTKGTL
-1658 RVFKPLTTP
+1658 RVAKPLNP